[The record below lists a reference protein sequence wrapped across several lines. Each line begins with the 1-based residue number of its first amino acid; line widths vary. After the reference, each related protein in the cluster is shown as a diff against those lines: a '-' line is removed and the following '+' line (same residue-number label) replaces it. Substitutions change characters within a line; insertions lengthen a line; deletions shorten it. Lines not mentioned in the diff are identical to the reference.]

1 MPLQRR
7 KKKKKA
13 PPKKSGG
20 MSQVQNVKVVVNAGP
35 APRKRRRAPAKK
47 KDQGFAFG
55 GGGGGGA
62 GLAQVTYAPS
72 LTQDVLQQS
81 QELRQTIQQ
90 IQAGPR
96 PGNNTIL
103 GEPGQP
109 ENPLVPDQLPVT
121 RSQLK
126 QVISGVIVHQQR
138 QGRAMSQGFEEY
150 KALAGSQLR
159 ALDESIHSLTTNKAE
174 APPVARSESRE
185 TLVQPPRS
193 RSPTGRSESMAAEA
207 GSPPPETRTI
217 PRGRALNF
225 PQETRD
231 RVYKAWNENRQQPKG
246 LQVSQEELALREG
259 MPLTR
264 FNNIKQSE
272 IKKRGK

>member
-1 MPLQRR
+1 MPLQR
-7 KKKKKA
+7 KKKKKKM
-13 PPKKSGG
+13 PPKKTG
-20 MSQVQNVKVVVNAGP
+20 MSQVQNVKVVVNAVP
-35 APRKRRRAPAKK
+35 TPRRRRRAPAKK
-47 KDQGFAFG
+47 KEQGFSFG

-90 IQAGPR
+90 IQAVQPGQR

-121 RSQLK
+121 RAQLK

-138 QGRAMSQGFEEY
+138 QGEAMTQGFEEY

-159 ALDESIHSLTTNKAE
+159 ALDDSIYSLTTNKAE
-174 APPVARSESRE
+174 APPVARSQSRE
-185 TLVQPPRS
+185 TIIQS
-193 RSPTGRSESMAAEA
+193 RSPSPDPASGGGGAAEA
-207 GSPPPETRTI
+207 SPTPTK
-217 PRGRALNF
+217 RGRGPSF
-225 PQETRD
+225 PQATKD
-231 RVYKAWNENRQQPKG
+231 RVWRAWNENRQLPKG
-246 LQVSQEELALREG
+246 KQKSLAELALEEG
-259 MPLTR
+259 MSVPQFTGIR
-264 FNNIKQSE
+264 QAESR
-272 IKKRGK
+272 KR

>member
-1 MPLQRR
+1 MPLQKR

-20 MSQVQNVKVVVNAGP
+20 MSQVQNVRVVVNAAP

-47 KDQGFAFG
+47 QGFAFG

-90 IQAGPR
+90 IQAVQPGQR

-109 ENPLVPDQLPVT
+109 ENPLLPDQLPVT
-121 RSQLK
+121 RAQLK
-126 QVISGVIVHQQR
+126 QVFGSVIVHQQR
-138 QGRAMSQGFEEY
+138 QGEAMTQGFEEY

-159 ALDESIHSLTTNKAE
+159 ALDDSIYNLTTSKAA
-174 APPVARSESRE
+174 APSVARSESRE
-185 TLVQPPRS
+185 PLVQS
-193 RSPTGRSESMAAEA
+193 RSPSPAPASGGGGAAEE
-207 GSPPPETRTI
+207 PVTVK
-217 PRGRALNF
+217 RGRAPNF
-225 PQETRD
+225 PQATKD
-231 RVYKAWNENRQQPKG
+231 RV
-246 LQVSQEELALREG
+246 
-259 MPLTR
+259 
-264 FNNIKQSE
+264 
-272 IKKRGK
+272 

>member
-1 MPLQRR
+1 MPLQR
-7 KKKKKA
+7 KKKKKM

-20 MSQVQNVKVVVNAGP
+20 MSQVQNVKVVVNA
-35 APRKRRRAPAKK
+35 ASTPRRRRRAPAKK
-47 KDQGFAFG
+47 KDQGFSFG

-81 QELRQTIQQ
+81 QELRQTIQN

-103 GEPGQP
+103 GVPGQP

-121 RSQLK
+121 RAQLK

-138 QGRAMSQGFEEY
+138 QGEAMTQGFEEY
-150 KALAGSQLR
+150 KALASSQLR
-159 ALDESIHSLTTNKAE
+159 ALDDSIYSLTTNKAE

-185 TLVQPPRS
+185 PLITPVAPRG
-193 RSPTGRSESMAAEA
+193 RSPTVKGGGMAAEEA
-207 GSPPPETRTI
+207 SPPI
-217 PRGRALNF
+217 PPSRSQYADVYERHLANKKKKG
-225 PQETRD
+225 QERMSN
-231 RVYKAWNENRQQPKG
+231 A
-246 LQVSQEELALREG
+246 ELALAANMSMAKYEKIIG
-259 MPLTR
+259 D
-264 FNNIKQSE
+264 E
-272 IKKRGK
+272 KKKSRK

>member
-20 MSQVQNVKVVVNAGP
+20 MSQVQNVKVVVNAAS
-35 APRKRRRAPAKK
+35 APRRRRRAPAKK
-47 KDQGFAFG
+47 KEQLFSFG

-62 GLAQVTYAPS
+62 GLSQVVSAPS

-90 IQAGPR
+90 IQAVQPGQR
-96 PGNNTIL
+96 PGSNTIM

-121 RSQLK
+121 RAQLK

-138 QGRAMSQGFEEY
+138 QGEAMTQGFEEY

-159 ALDESIHSLTTNKAE
+159 ALDESIYSLTTSKAE

-185 TLVQPPRS
+185 PLITPVAPRG
-193 RSPTGRSESMAAEA
+193 RSPSVKGGGMAAEEA
-207 GSPPPETRTI
+207 SPPTPPSRSQYADVYERHLANKKKK
-217 PRGRALNF
+217 G
-225 PQETRD
+225 QERMSN
-231 RVYKAWNENRQQPKG
+231 A
-246 LQVSQEELALREG
+246 ELALAANMSMAKYEKIIG
-259 MPLTR
+259 D
-264 FNNIKQSE
+264 E
-272 IKKRGK
+272 KKARK

>member
-1 MPLQRR
+1 MPLQR
-7 KKKKKA
+7 KKKKKKM

-20 MSQVQNVKVVVNAGP
+20 MSQVQNVKVVVNA
-35 APRKRRRAPAKK
+35 ASTPRRRRRAPAKK
-47 KDQGFAFG
+47 KEQLFSF
-55 GGGGGGA
+55 GGGGGA
-62 GLAQVTYAPS
+62 GLSQVVSAPS

-121 RSQLK
+121 RAQLK

-138 QGRAMSQGFEEY
+138 QGEAMTQGFEEY

-159 ALDESIHSLTTNKAE
+159 ALDESIYSLTTSKAE

-185 TLVQPPRS
+185 PLITPVAPRG
-193 RSPTGRSESMAAEA
+193 RSPTAKGGGMAAEEA
-207 GSPPPETRTI
+207 SPPTPPSRSQYADVYERHLANKKKK
-217 PRGRALNF
+217 G
-225 PQETRD
+225 QERMSN
-231 RVYKAWNENRQQPKG
+231 A
-246 LQVSQEELALREG
+246 ELALAANMSMAKYEKIIG
-259 MPLTR
+259 D
-264 FNNIKQSE
+264 E
-272 IKKRGK
+272 KKSRK

>member
-1 MPLQRR
+1 MPLQKR

-35 APRKRRRAPAKK
+35 ARRKRRAPAKK

-62 GLAQVTYAPS
+62 GLAQVAYAPS

-90 IQAGPR
+90 IQAVQPGQR
-96 PGNNTIL
+96 PGNNTIM

-121 RSQLK
+121 RAQLK
-126 QVISGVIVHQQR
+126 GIISGVIVHQQR
-138 QGRAMSQGFEEY
+138 QGEAMTQDFQQY

-159 ALDESIHSLTTNKAE
+159 ALNESMHSLTTTKAE
-174 APPVARSESRE
+174 APSVARSESRE
-185 TLVQPPRS
+185 PLVES
-193 RSPTGRSESMAAEA
+193 RSPSPDPVSGGGGAAEA
-207 GSPPPETRTI
+207 SPTPETVK
-217 PRGRALNF
+217 RGRAPNF
-225 PQETRD
+225 PQATRD
-231 RVYKAWNENRQQPKG
+231 RVYRAWDENRQLPKG
-246 LQVSQEELALREG
+246 KQKSQAELALEEN
-259 MPLTR
+259 MSTTQ
-264 FNNIKQSE
+264 FSNIRQAESR
-272 IKKRGK
+272 KR